1 MLRVPMNK
9 TRRFLATLAVATLA
23 SQVSAQYLR
32 FTRTTDTVLVEGQ
45 LVLGSAATFEA
56 RVMLT
61 DPLCPMEGSIFNE
74 WTGGQE
80 DKSLHLSAHWFGGWS
95 FGLSSRL
102 DQMRAIELHQWHHVC
117 WVYDGLEARL
127 YLDGKL
133 SAASPSSGSI
143 LNAEGQPVLGAK
155 TAMGGSCR
163 PSLGS

>member
-1 MLRVPMNK
+1 MNT
-9 TRRFLATLAVATLA
+9 TRRVLTTLAVATLA
-23 SQVSAQYLR
+23 SQISAQYLR
-32 FTRTTDTVLVEGQ
+32 FTQTTDTVLVEGQ

-74 WTGGQE
+74 WTGGLE

-102 DQMRAIELHQWHHVC
+102 DQIRAIELHQWHHVS
-117 WVYDGLEARL
+117 WVYDGSETRL

-143 LNAEGQPVLGAK
+143 LNAEGQPVLPAY
-155 TAMGGSCR
+155 SSSSS
-163 PSLGS
+163 SLRSSIVT